1 MGEDIFQPAE
11 EAIKAA
17 GSDDPRDVAEHFGI
31 MVVDLKGTI
40 AGYATRYSK
49 IPVIGLNVYLDDLWY
64 RFGGWH
70 ELDHVFSGD
79 IYNPGFTGG
88 HRDGGFFTQDVDSRT
103 IPRHELRANL
113 VSANVNIKDDIVI
126 EVTNYNSRMMQD
138 YRKTRAYLE
147 KLSNAYEQLR
157 FSTSTSSSG
166 LLKAKMHELRRKI
179 QGTSETLMDIETE
192 MISSN
197 CCKTFH
203 EMACEVGV
211 PERIFRYKLEAMRL
225 RGYDIDPQELERYD
239 EMFKGTL

>member
-1 MGEDIFQPAE
+1 MDEDIFQAAE
-11 EAIKAA
+11 KAIQAA
-17 GSDDPRDVAEHFGI
+17 GSKDPRDVAEHFGI
-31 MVVDLKGTI
+31 LVVDLKGTI
-40 AGYATRYSK
+40 AGYATRYSRL
-49 IPVIGLNVYLDDLWY
+49 PVIGLNINLDDLWY

-79 IYNPGFTGG
+79 IYNPGFQGG
-88 HRDGGFFTQDVDSRT
+88 HRDGGFFMQEVDCRT

-113 VSANVNIKDDIVI
+113 VSANVNIEDDIVI
-126 EVTNYNSRMMQD
+126 EVTNYDSRMMQD
-138 YRKTRAYLE
+138 YRRMKAYLE

-157 FSTSTSSSG
+157 FSTQVSSSA
-166 LLKAKMHELRRKI
+166 LLKTRMHELRRKI
-179 QGTSETLMDIETE
+179 QGTSETLNDMEAE

-203 EMACEVGV
+203 DIACEIGV

-239 EMFKGTL
+239 EMFKGAL